1 MSRLAASVNFF
12 RRPLAVAGTF
22 LLLAGTAR
30 AERLRSHFDSDA
42 LNRPPAF
49 FDFVVLAAPAPAR
62 WIVVNDDTA
71 PSPPQAAAQVIDSR
85 PDGSI
90 AVALRHN
97 SVGRDG
103 SWSVTIKRGTARSGL
118 VFRMVDERNFVVL
131 LVDCASGA
139 ARLISYRDG
148 NPKDLASGRGAFNTG
163 WARLT
168 VTGQGAALSATF
180 DDKPLLQAT
189 DPSPAPG
196 RAGMATTGPGTASFD
211 EFVADPADS
220 AIKP

>member
-1 MSRLAASVNFF
+1 MSRLAASVNLL
-12 RRPLAVAGTF
+12 RRSSAAAGAV
-22 LLLAGTAR
+22 LLLAAAAR

-42 LNRPPAF
+42 LNRPPGF
-49 FDFVVLAAPAPAR
+49 FDFTVLAAPAQAR

-90 AVALRHN
+90 AAALRHN

-103 SWSVTIKRGTARSGL
+103 TWSVMIKRGTARSGL
-118 VFRMVDERNFVVL
+118 VLRMVDERNFVVL
-131 LVDCASGA
+131 LVDCGTGD

-148 NPKDLASGRGAFNTG
+148 KPGELASGRGAFNTG

-168 VTGQGAALSATF
+168 VSGRGPALSATF

-189 DPSPAPG
+189 DPNPASG
-196 RAGMATTGPGTASFD
+196 RAGMATTGAGPASFD